1 MPSAKNRYPQLF
13 EFLAAWFAEADLE
26 GRSDRAAI
34 DAYRRVANRAERA
47 MVIRQGRALLA
58 SRPLP
63 WRAMSDAANRR
74 FGNAEAAAAW
84 LDGVLDALER

>member
-26 GRSDRAAI
+26 ERTDRAAI
-34 DAYRRVANRAERA
+34 DAYARVADRTERVA
-47 MVIRQGRALLA
+47 VIRQGRALLA

-63 WRAMSDAANRR
+63 WRTMAQTANRR
-74 FGNAEAAAAW
+74 FSSAEEAAAW

>member
-26 GRSDRAAI
+26 QRSDRAAAE
-34 DAYRRVANRAERA
+34 AYRRVARPPDRAA
-47 MVIRQGRALLA
+47 VIRQGRALLA

-63 WRAMSDAANRR
+63 WRAMAQAANRR
-74 FGNAEAAAAW
+74 FPDAEAAAAW
-84 LDGVLDALER
+84 LDYVLNYLE